1 MSARDEL
8 NLVDRFW
15 LVLSSMRTT
24 AVLAILLALLAG
36 VAAVVPQGR
45 EAMALMR
52 LPHTEQL
59 QELAAW
65 GLTDLFET
73 AWVRALGVLILA
85 NVLAV
90 TVRVLKRDRVDQD
103 FGVAPAGAPHTVEL
117 ASTTPEIAV
126 EQLRESFRAVLGSAP
141 TDERVDGARVTM
153 SFSTSPSA
161 DMAPLLAHLGLIA
174 LVVGAGL
181 AAQPVPL
188 VNTMVSAVL
197 EVKDSRTQTVGLF
210 DMVQDE
216 SRQFFQWR
224 PRYFL
229 RNYAATKDG
238 MGPAVRIEKVID
250 DTKRIDEFWV
260 YLNAPEGFDE
270 KHRQGFVAV
279 KARSMGRRPTPGKG
293 LSQSSAGL
301 LLLAGLGL
309 LMIGLATGS
318 RADGRLWIDV
328 DGDKVRL
335 IGVPARAGDRAF
347 AGAFSRW
354 SLLARAA
361 LSA

>member
-1 MSARDEL
+1 MSDPAEL
-8 NLVDRFW
+8 TLVDRFW

-24 AVLAILLALLAG
+24 AVLAILLALVAG
-36 VAAVVPQGR
+36 IAAFVPQGR

-59 QELAAW
+59 QDLAAW
-65 GLTDLFET
+65 GLTNLFET
-73 AWVRALGVLILA
+73 AWVRAIGVLILA

-90 TVRVLKRDRVDQD
+90 TVRVIMRDRVEQD
-103 FGVAPAGAPHTVEL
+103 FAVAPAGAPHTIDL
-117 ASTTPEIAV
+117 SSSTPELAV
-126 EQLRESFRAVLGSAP
+126 EQLRESFREVLGSAP
-141 TDERVDGARVTM
+141 TDEKVDGAKVTM
-153 SFSTSPSA
+153 SFATSPSA

-181 AAQPVPL
+181 AAQPAPIGDTV
-188 VNTMVSAVL
+188 VSAVL

-229 RNYAATKDG
+229 RNYVPTKDG
-238 MGPAVRIEKVID
+238 LGPAVRIEKVID

-270 KHRQGFVAV
+270 RHRGGFVAV
-279 KARSMGRRPTPGKG
+279 KARSMGLKATPGRG
-293 LSQSSAGL
+293 LSQSPAGL

-309 LMIGLATGS
+309 LLIGLATGS
-318 RADGRLWIDV
+318 KADGRLWIDV
-328 DGDKVRL
+328 DGDRVRL
-335 IGVPARAGDRAF
+335 IGVPARAGDRGF
-347 AGAFSRW
+347 ATAFSRW

-361 LSA
+361 LGR